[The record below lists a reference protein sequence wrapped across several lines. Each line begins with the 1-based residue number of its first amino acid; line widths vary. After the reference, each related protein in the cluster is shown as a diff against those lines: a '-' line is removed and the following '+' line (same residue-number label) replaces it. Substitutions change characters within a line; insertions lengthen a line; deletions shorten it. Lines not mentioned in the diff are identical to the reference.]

1 MPEQNN
7 YNRDQDVKIAEI
19 QKDVSWI
26 KKELGQIK
34 SQVSNHLPTEIKEL
48 NDKFNSF
55 QISQSRWIIG
65 ILVTLGINLIL
76 VVVGLIIQ

>member
-7 YNRDQDVKIAEI
+7 HNRDQDIEIAKI
-19 QKDVSWI
+19 QKDIGWI

-34 SQVSNHLPTEIKEL
+34 NQVSNHLPTEIKDL
-48 NDKFNSF
+48 DDKFNSF

-76 VVVGLIIQ
+76 VIVGLIIQ

>member
-7 YNRDQDVKIAEI
+7 HNRDQDVKIAEI

-34 SQVSNHLPTEIKEL
+34 NQVSNHLPTEIKEL